1 MSTGNVPDKAGS
13 FTGFIRVAA
22 FQGVDDDVEV
32 SLELVAKVLVGVE
45 VVLGRRSWEGTLER
59 VS

>member
-1 MSTGNVPDKAGS
+1 M
-13 FTGFIRVAA
+13 RVAA
-22 FQGVDDDVEV
+22 FQGVDDDVELR
-32 SLELVAKVLVGVE
+32 LELVAKSLVGVE